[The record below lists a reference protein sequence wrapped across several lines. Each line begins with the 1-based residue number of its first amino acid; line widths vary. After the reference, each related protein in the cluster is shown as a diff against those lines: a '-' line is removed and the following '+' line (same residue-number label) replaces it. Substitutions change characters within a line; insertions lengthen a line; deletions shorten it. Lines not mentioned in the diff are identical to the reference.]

1 MPVLCR
7 EASAMVNDADVLDV
21 FERHEITPDRV
32 MLIEHPDYPKYNRVV
47 VAGLDAYEARRSERE
62 ALRAEQ
68 DRKAAEIRERGGFM
82 TPRQR
87 DDMLCAMQRRQF
99 ARGLREFKLSTNIY
113 GWCVEKTT
121 NLGGGM
127 AAQTRRG
134 LNKAEAIEWG
144 IEWAKKDPSKRFFT
158 IYVEYLPE
166 GFDMSEAA

>member
-7 EASAMVNDADVLDV
+7 EAAALVNDADVLAV
-21 FERHEITPDRV
+21 FERHGITPDNV
-32 MLIEHPDYPKYNRVV
+32 VLIEHPSHPQYNRVV
-47 VAGLDAYEARRSERE
+47 VMGTAAYDRRRSERE
-62 ALRAEQ
+62 ALTTEQ
-68 DRKAAEIRERGGFM
+68 DRKAAEIRERGGHM

-99 ARGLREFKLSTNIY
+99 AAGLREFKLSTNIY

-121 NLGGGM
+121 NLGGG
-127 AAQTRRG
+127 AHAQTRRG
-134 LNKAEAIEWG
+134 LNKADAIEWG

-158 IYVEYLPE
+158 IYVEFLPE